1 MKANKKLAKKLNA
14 SEAVAAKS
22 EVFLSRALRTKEKLE
37 VVRSDY
43 KTLLEHFVRIAG
55 MYVRAHARAKQR
67 GASEAAGRE
76 HALPPPHL
84 HLTSNPPGA
93 ISS

>member
-1 MKANKKLAKKLNA
+1 MLEERDRQIASLMKANKKLTKKLNA

-22 EVFLSRALRTKEKLE
+22 EVVVSRALKTKEKLE
-37 VVRSDY
+37 VVRSEY

-55 MYVRAHARAKQR
+55 MYVL
-67 GASEAAGRE
+67 E